1 MMIKFKAV
9 YSNPNDSW
17 AIKKNYIRNVWASN
31 EINATKLFKEVYSHY
46 DLIKIVNPYNKKR
59 RNYVRPTNNRTHTT
73 RSSYC

>member
-1 MMIKFKAV
+1 MIKFKAV

-59 RNYVRPTNNRTHTT
+59 RKYVRPTNNRTHTT

>member
-1 MMIKFKAV
+1 MIKFKAV

-59 RNYVRPTNNRTHTT
+59 RTYDRPTNNGTSTT
-73 RSSYC
+73 GSC